1 MATKEKSAEIEKMR
15 LSGKELIKEALTST
29 ITFYR
34 QFEKATLQPGNS
46 VIAKRI
52 GFLKIAL
59 KELENL

>member
-1 MATKEKSAEIEKMR
+1 MQ